1 MALTAGSTPV
11 LLIGPLLRHV
21 DPVSATVW
29 VETDRACEVEVLGRR
44 SRTFRVGDHHYA
56 LVLVEGLEPGSSTP
70 YEVRLDGAR
79 VWPDAASTFPPSRIR
94 TPGRPGPF
102 TIAFG
107 SCRYASPSTVALSE
121 GIPPDALDAYAS
133 RVAGLPEEEWPDAL
147 VLLGDQVYADELT
160 TSTRS
165 WLSLR
170 RGEHAAAGSEVAD
183 FEEYTRLYAESWT
196 DPQVRWL
203 LSTIPSSMV
212 FDDHEMIDDWNT
224 SAAWRRRVTTTDWW
238 ADRIAG
244 GLVSYWI
251 YQHLGNL
258 SPQEL
263 ADNAVW
269 QRMQEAAGNGELD
282 LEPVLRELA
291 VAADGDP
298 RSVRWSYVRHWGEVR
313 MVMVDS
319 RAGRVL
325 DEQARRMLDDAE
337 FDWVEA
343 AMRTAVDDGVEHVVL
358 GTSLPWLL
366 PHAIHQV
373 ERWNETLSVRHEGR
387 LRGRFAE
394 KLRQA
399 ADLEH
404 WAAFG
409 HSFERLGRAVTS
421 LARGEAGR
429 APSTVLVLSGDVH
442 HAYAAELTE
451 PGGLTSRVHQL
462 TVSPLHNS
470 APHPIEVG
478 FRLGWSRWAR
488 RVTTRMARLARVA
501 PSPLDWTKVAGPFFG
516 NQIGEL
522 VLEGTGAR
530 FRLFLTDRGDTRREG
545 LDQVL
550 DLPLT
555 GSVPAEV
562 PG

>member
-1 MALTAGSTPV
+1 MAPSPGDPPA

-44 SRTFRVGDHHYA
+44 ARTFCVGGHHYA
-56 LVLVEGLEPGSSTP
+56 LVVVEDLEPGSSTP

-79 VWPDAASTFPPSRIR
+79 VWPDAASPFPPSRIR

-107 SCRYASPSTVALSE
+107 SCRYATPSTVALSE
-121 GIPPDALDAYAS
+121 GIPPDALDVYGA
-133 RVAGLPEEEWPDAL
+133 RVAALPEDRWPDAL

-160 TSTRS
+160 GPTRQ

-170 RGEHAAAGSEVAD
+170 RGRTLPDDVQVAD
-183 FEEYTRLYAESWT
+183 FEEYTRLYAESWA

-224 SAAWRRRVTTTDWW
+224 SAAWRRRVTGTDWW
-238 ADRIAG
+238 AERISG
-244 GLVSYWI
+244 GLISYWV

-263 ADNAVW
+263 ADNDVW
-269 QRMQEAAGNGELD
+269 QAMQTRTDDSDDA
-282 LEPVLRELA
+282 EPMLRRLA
-291 VAADGDP
+291 LAADRDP
-298 RSVRWSYVRHWGEVR
+298 PSIRWSYVRHWGDVR

-343 AMRTAVDDGVEHVVL
+343 AMRRAVEEGVQHVVL

-366 PHAIHQV
+366 PHAIHEV
-373 ERWNETLSVRHEGR
+373 ERWNETLNVRHEGR
-387 LRGRFAE
+387 WRGRLAE
-394 KLRQA
+394 ALRQA

-409 HSFERLGRAVTS
+409 HSFERLGRAVTA

-429 APSTVLVLSGDVH
+429 APATVLVLSGDVH
-442 HAYAAELTE
+442 HAYVAELTE

-462 TVSPLHNS
+462 TVSPLHNQ
-470 APHPIEVG
+470 APHPIKVG
-478 FRLGWSRWAR
+478 FRIGWSGWAR
-488 RVTTRMARLARVA
+488 RLTTGLAKIARVA
-501 PSPLDWTKVAGPFFG
+501 PSPLAWTKVAGPFFG
-516 NQIGEL
+516 NQVGEL
-522 VLEGTGAR
+522 VLDGSSAR
-530 FRLFLTDRGDTRREG
+530 FRLLVADERTRSTEE
-545 LDQVL
+545 LHQVL

-555 GSVPAEV
+555 ALVPAEV
-562 PG
+562 SG